1 MNKIPQ
7 ETNGQ
12 FAEKNPTPHCSSL
25 VLSQHSSLLVYS
37 EAISVPTP
45 TRTHSHTRSCKIA
58 SSPLAYDLSS
68 PAMKDIKEGT
78 KLSFSGF
85 FSAAELLYGTSFM
98 VLCHVFFIPGEPH
111 ESWTQRRCRI
121 LRNSEML
128 ELKVIFIRDPMLSSK
143 TFSQWPA
150 GMTGA
155 DHCPTYSHT

>member
-7 ETNGQ
+7 EANGQ

-25 VLSQHSSLLVYS
+25 VLFQHSSLLAYS

-58 SSPLAYDLSS
+58 SSPSAYDLSS
-68 PAMKDIKEGT
+68 PVMKDTKEGT
-78 KLSFSGF
+78 RLSFPGF

-98 VLCHVFFIPGEPH
+98 VLSHVFFIPGEPH
-111 ESWTQRRCRI
+111 ESWTQRHCRI

-155 DHCPTYSHT
+155 DHCPIYSHT